1 MHSRVE
7 AGGCQRMGAG
17 TRIADWITTER
28 STFEERT
35 PASAA
40 LFHRARQVL
49 PGGDTRYSLAMN
61 PYPVYVERAA
71 GTRLED
77 ADGHRLLDLIYNATS
92 LIHGHVHP
100 QVTEA
105 IRDQAGRATA
115 VLAPN
120 TVQID
125 LAEELCARVPS
136 LDRLRFTNS
145 GTEAT
150 MMMIKTAR
158 AYTGRDLVLK
168 MDGSYHGT
176 FDGMEINAATPGS
189 ERGAPYTAGVPAN
202 LADNVVIGSFNDTD
216 GVVSLIER
224 YADRLAAVIVT
235 PMASIATWIPP
246 APGFLEAVRAAAT
259 AHGVLL
265 LFDEVIAFRVAPG
278 GAQQRYGVTP
288 DLTAYGKVIGG
299 GMPVGAYG
307 GRVDVMA
314 VTDAAGGPRLAHA
327 GTFNGNPVTAA
338 AGLATLRLLDADAY
352 PRLERLGE
360 RFATRLR
367 GAFADL
373 DLALEVRQ
381 VGSLVSVA
389 TTERT
394 PAAWGEVNA
403 AMRLA
408 LLNRGVCGWGVFA
421 LPTVFDDAEI
431 DEAVEII
438 HDALRV
444 PAAALHEVPVG

>member
-1 MHSRVE
+1 MD
-7 AGGCQRMGAG
+7 AGSP
-17 TRIADWITTER
+17 IAHWITTER

-40 LFHRARQVL
+40 LFQRACRVM
-49 PGGDTRYSLAMN
+49 PGGDTRYSLAMH
-61 PYPVYVERAA
+61 PYPSYVEKAS
-71 GTRLED
+71 GTRLYD
-77 ADGHRLLDLIYNATS
+77 ADGNRLLDLIYNATS

-100 QVTEA
+100 RVTEA
-105 IRDQAGRATA
+105 IREQAGRATA

-120 TVQID
+120 AAQIA
-125 LAEELCARVPS
+125 LAEQLCARVPS
-136 LDRLRFTNS
+136 LQRLRFTNS

-150 MMMIKTAR
+150 MMMVKTAR
-158 AYTGRDLVLK
+158 AFTGRDLVLK

-176 FDGMEINAATPGS
+176 FDGMEINATAPGS
-189 ERGAPYTAGVPAN
+189 ARGVPYTAGVPAN
-202 LADNVVIGSFNDTD
+202 LADNVIVGSFNDTD
-216 GVVSLIER
+216 GVVSLIEQ

-235 PMASIATWIPP
+235 PMASIGTWIPP
-246 APGFLEAVRAAAT
+246 TPGFLEAIRAAT
-259 AHGVLL
+259 AAQDVLL

-288 DLTAYGKVIGG
+288 DLTAYGKVVGG

-307 GRVDVMA
+307 GRADVMA
-314 VTDAAGGPRLAHA
+314 VTDPAGGPRLAHA

-338 AGLATLRLLDADAY
+338 AGLATLELLDAEAY
-352 PRLERLGE
+352 QRLERVGE
-360 RFATRLR
+360 LFADGLR
-367 GAFADL
+367 DAFTDL
-373 DLALEVRQ
+373 DLPLAVRQ

-389 TTERT
+389 TTDRT
-394 PAAWGEVNA
+394 PTGWAEVNA

-421 LPTVFDDAEI
+421 LPTVIDDAEI
-431 DEAVEII
+431 DEAVAAI

-444 PAAALHEVPVG
+444 PAAALREVPVG